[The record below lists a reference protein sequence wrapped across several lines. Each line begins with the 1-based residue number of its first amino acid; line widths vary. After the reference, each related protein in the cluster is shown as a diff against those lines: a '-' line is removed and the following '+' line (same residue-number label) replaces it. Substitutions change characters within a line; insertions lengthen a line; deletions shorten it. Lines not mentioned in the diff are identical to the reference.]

1 MDFYVDMAS
10 AWINDKDA
18 VKDKAWAYFEYVVK
32 H

>member
-18 VKDKAWAYFEYVVK
+18 VKDKAVSYLSML
-32 H
+32 